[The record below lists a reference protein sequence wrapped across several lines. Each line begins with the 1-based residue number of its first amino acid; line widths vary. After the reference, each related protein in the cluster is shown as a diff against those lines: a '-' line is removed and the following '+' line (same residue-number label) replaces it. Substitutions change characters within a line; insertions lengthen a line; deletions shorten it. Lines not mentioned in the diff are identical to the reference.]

1 MSGLLFLVRRL
12 GQALLTLLGVILLVF
27 VLFNWVGGDPALIL
41 AGKMASAQDLANVR
55 HQLGLDRPLW
65 QQFLDF
71 VGQVLRGDYGESW
84 ATHEPVSAIFRSRLG
99 PSLTLLIPMLVLE
112 TLVAVAVALLVAAL
126 RGSWLDQGVRMVSTV
141 AMSVS
146 LLVYIIVGQYVFA
159 YLWGWFPVK
168 GWSDSVLTNLRVYAL
183 LPVIT
188 RQSPQD
194 GPDERGHKSCDQS
207 YPNRGLGPLEHL
219 LPHIPSPF
227 IRPEKQGQA
236 IRHRLGLDPLR
247 RGPRFAPDR
256 FERIGPTIQRNDRT
270 TIPGLPS
277 RPGHPICGRGT
288 PCRRCV
294 IDGHRVIPA
303 RTQPPGQ
310 HHPYQHQITHH
321 HAQGKTSHRVAP

>member
-27 VLFNWVGGDPALIL
+27 ILFNWVGGDPATIL

-84 ATHEPVSAIFRSRLG
+84 STHEPVSAIFRSRLG
-99 PSLTLLIPMLVLE
+99 PSLTLLIPMLILE

-141 AMSVS
+141 AMSIS

-183 LPVIT
+183 LPV
-188 RQSPQD
+188 
-194 GPDERGHKSCDQS
+194 
-207 YPNRGLGPLEHL
+207 L
-219 LPHIPSPF
+219 
-227 IRPEKQGQA
+227 
-236 IRHRLGLDPLR
+236 LGLLV
-247 RGPRFAPDR
+247 
-256 FERIGPTIQRNDRT
+256 
-270 TIPGLPS
+270 S
-277 RPGHPICGRGT
+277 
-288 PCRRCV
+288 
-294 IDGHRVIPA
+294 
-303 RTQPPGQ
+303 
-310 HHPYQHQITHH
+310 
-321 HAQGKTSHRVAP
+321 VAPSIRLYRSFILEEIDQDFVRTARAKGLSEVRILFVHVLRNAAIPIVTNILM

>member
-71 VGQVLRGDYGESW
+71 VGQVLRGDYGESC

-183 LPVIT
+183 LPV
-188 RQSPQD
+188 
-194 GPDERGHKSCDQS
+194 
-207 YPNRGLGPLEHL
+207 L
-219 LPHIPSPF
+219 
-227 IRPEKQGQA
+227 
-236 IRHRLGLDPLR
+236 LGLFVSVAPSIRLYRSFILEEIDQDFVRTARAKGLSETRILFVHVLR
-247 RGPRFAPDR
+247 NAAIPIVTNVLMGLPGLLTGAFLLERFFA
-256 FERIGPTIQRNDRT
+256 
-270 TIPGLPS
+270 IPG
-277 RPGHPICGRGT
+277 IGREIILAVERSDFPLIKAITVYVAMATLAVNLLGDLCYRWLD
-288 PCRRCV
+288 P
-294 IDGHRVIPA
+294 RV
-303 RTQPPGQ
+303 RLE
-310 HHPYQHQITHH
+310 
-321 HAQGKTSHRVAP
+321 

>member
-183 LPVIT
+183 LPV
-188 RQSPQD
+188 
-194 GPDERGHKSCDQS
+194 
-207 YPNRGLGPLEHL
+207 L
-219 LPHIPSPF
+219 
-227 IRPEKQGQA
+227 
-236 IRHRLGLDPLR
+236 LGLFVSVAPSIRLYRSFILEEIDQDFVRTARAKGLSETRILFVHVLR
-247 RGPRFAPDR
+247 NAAIPIVTNVLMGLPGLLTGAFLLERFFA
-256 FERIGPTIQRNDRT
+256 
-270 TIPGLPS
+270 IPG
-277 RPGHPICGRGT
+277 IGREIILAVERSDFPLIKAITVYVAMATLAVNFLGDLCYRWLD
-288 PCRRCV
+288 P
-294 IDGHRVIPA
+294 RV
-303 RTQPPGQ
+303 GLE
-310 HHPYQHQITHH
+310 
-321 HAQGKTSHRVAP
+321 